1 MSKKRKRSHN
11 YKLSGSVEVYNITRG
26 HRKATILN
34 LDEPM
39 IAEILEYS
47 GSIVIKSPNYDND
60 EPKVRKEKISSQGS
74 CI

>member
-26 HRKATILN
+26 QRKATILN